1 MCVSCLCTSVVCCAM
16 VIAVLI
22 SAARDREKLIEGLL
36 SRDVHEFRGDTVV
49 KAGKTAQQRAMEK
62 WRSKGDK

>member
-1 MCVSCLCTSVVCCAM
+1 MVV
-16 VIAVLI
+16 AVLF

-62 WRSKGDK
+62 WRSKGEK